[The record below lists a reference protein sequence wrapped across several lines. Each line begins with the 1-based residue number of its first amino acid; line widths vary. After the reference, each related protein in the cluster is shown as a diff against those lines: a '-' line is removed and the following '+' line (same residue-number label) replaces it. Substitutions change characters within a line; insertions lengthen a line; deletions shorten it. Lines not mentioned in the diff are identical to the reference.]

1 VIGAR
6 VQDPLAPDFASATW
20 TCTPLGNAA
29 CGAASGSGS
38 LDLAVD
44 LPANAS
50 VQILLSALPAPGPD
64 LPLSNTATVTPPA
77 GISDG
82 NPANNSATDGPDV
95 RGLFR
100 NGFE

>member
-1 VIGAR
+1 M
-6 VQDPLAPDFASATW
+6 
-20 TCTPLGNAA
+20 
-29 CGAASGSGS
+29 
-38 LDLAVD
+38 
-44 LPANAS
+44 
-50 VQILLSALPAPGPD
+50 QILLSALPAPGPD